1 MDYILKNNN
10 LTVTISSVGGEITS
24 VKSAEEIEYLW
35 QADPAYW
42 NEHAPHLFPYVGRFF
57 DGKYMMDGK
66 ECEMGIHGFFRFQEM
81 QMEEQTDTRLV
92 LSFCSNEETRK
103 EFDRDFKVYLT
114 HELKDSTIAISFQVE
129 NQDSRTLYFGY
140 GGHPGFNVPLTENE
154 TFEDY
159 YLEFSE
165 ECQPAAIGLSATCFL
180 QGAHTPI
187 SLEND
192 KILSLKHNLFNND
205 AIVMRCMA
213 NEITLKSRTGSHGV
227 TVSYPQM
234 PYLGLWH
241 KPHTEAPYVCIEPW
255 VTLPSRQDVIE
266 EFESK
271 MDMVVVAPK
280 KTYTN
285 NWQITIF

>member
-1 MDYILKNNN
+1 MDYIL
-10 LTVTISSVGGEITS
+10 TSEQISVTISSIGGEITS
-24 VKSAEEIEYLW
+24 IKSTSGLEYLW

-57 DGKYMMDGK
+57 DGKYIMDGK
-66 ECEMGIHGFFRFQEM
+66 TCEMGIHGFFRFQEM
-81 QMEEQTDTRLV
+81 QVEEQTDTRLV
-92 LSFCSNEETRK
+92 LSFCANEETRK
-103 EFDRDFKVYLT
+103 EYDRDFKVYLT
-114 HELKDSTIAISFQVE
+114 HEIKGSLIDIFFQVE
-129 NQDSRTLYFGY
+129 NLDSRTLYFGY
-140 GGHPGFNVPLTENE
+140 GGHPGFRVPLTENE
-154 TFEDY
+154 NFEDY

-165 ECQPAAIGLSATCFL
+165 KCQPVAIGLSPTCFL

-187 SLEND
+187 ELEND
-192 KILSLKHNLFNND
+192 CILPLKHNLFDND
-205 AIVMRCMA
+205 AIVMRSMA
-213 NEITLKSRTGSHGV
+213 NEITLKSHTGSHGV
-227 TVSYPQM
+227 TVRYPQM

-266 EFESK
+266 VFEDK

-285 NWQITIF
+285 NWQISIF